1 MLVTLLTVAAL
12 LTACG
17 SATGSR
23 TSLVITP
30 ETKLA
35 LGTLKLEGT
44 PQAVDKATAAKLL
57 PLWQLLQQ
65 LSSGTS
71 TAPQEVTAV
80 LDQIQATMTPE
91 QSQAIDS
98 MQITQADF
106 AAAFQ
111 QARGA
116 TSAGSA
122 GGTRPSGAGGGN
134 RGGGGGGQAFFFGG
148 GGAPGAPPPGGGF
161 AGGGFAGG
169 GFAGGGAGTGGTGT
183 PSATQGSSSS
193 NSQGAANRSATF
205 VVGVVVRLLESKIGT

>member
-1 MLVTLLTVAAL
+1 MKNTALLVTFLSAAAL
-12 LTACG
+12 VTACG
-17 SATGSR
+17 SGTGSR
-23 TSLVITP
+23 TGFVITP

-35 LGTLKLEGT
+35 IGTLKLEGT

-98 MQITQADF
+98 MQISQADF

-111 QARGA
+111 QARSA
-116 TSAGSA
+116 TSAGST
-122 GGTRPSGAGGGN
+122 GGTRPSGTGGSN

-148 GGAPGAPPPGGGF
+148 GGGPGGGAPGGGAPGGGFPGGGF
-161 AGGGFAGG
+161 A
-169 GFAGGGAGTGGTGT
+169 GGTGT

-193 NSQGAANRSATF
+193 SAQGATNRSATF